1 MGSELSIK
9 VVILSGGRD
18 FGRFPVAARLPTALW
33 PVAGKPALEHVLG
46 SLADQGVRKA
56 SICSDGDG
64 PLLAES
70 IQAGSGIDLEF
81 LDEPLPAGTAGSL
94 RNAARGGAGA
104 VLLVLPAAMACP
116 PKIDFLLKAHLDGGS
131 DLTILLNPRDKQGSG
146 VSEPSGICVCNPDVI
161 QHIPSEGYF
170 DIKEGLIPKIL
181 GAGKSVHAVEL
192 PRHAGNFRDR
202 RGYLRAI
209 ARYLEDNPQPDEHFK
224 TLKEDTSET
233 SWVAANAEI
242 DADTR
247 ILGPVVIG
255 DNTKISQGAVLLGP
269 AVVGS
274 NVSLGRDSVIVNS
287 VIWDG
292 SKIGANCEIQRCLV
306 DYDVV
311 VQDRKVLNDQSIEF
325 KKEGALR
332 RTIRNM
338 TAVAGT
344 IAGRL
349 RGNTEMESG
358 EVRSR
363 VPDSARPRGSL
374 GVWLGAGIVVFIAL
388 IWSYGPTLTDIWLI
402 WQRSDEYSSGLLVP
416 FLAAYIL
423 WSRRKDLAECPIRPS
438 ILWGVLAFLA
448 AQGFR
453 FFGLFL
459 MYGSA
464 ERLSLALAI
473 AALILLLLGWP
484 LFRRVFTIWLF
495 LFLMLP
501 WPTRVQAAIA
511 QPLQSWATRSAVF
524 CLETAGYD
532 VVREGNI
539 IHIGQ
544 SSVAVAEACNG
555 LRMVTAFFVIS
566 GLVVLLVRRTW
577 WEKLVVLASSLP
589 IALFC
594 NTIRLT
600 ITAIAFT
607 FLEGE
612 QWEEI
617 FHDFGGYAMM
627 PLALAAIV
635 GELWLL
641 AKLTVPPTQ
650 QQEVIITRQA
660 GPLQ

>member
-1 MGSELSIK
+1 MGSDPSIE

-18 FGRFPVAARLPTALW
+18 FGRFPVAARLPAALW
-33 PVAGKPALEHVLG
+33 PVAGRPALERLVC
-46 SLADQGVRKA
+46 SLAEQGVKKA

-70 IQAGSGIDLEF
+70 IHGDDRIELEF
-81 LDEPLPAGTAGSL
+81 INEQLPAGTAGSL
-94 RNAARGGAGA
+94 RNAARGGSSE
-104 VLLVLPAAMACP
+104 VLLVLPAAMVSL
-116 PKIDFLLKAHLDGGS
+116 PKVDFLLKAHLAGGCN
-131 DLTILLNPRDKQGSG
+131 LTVMLNPFNKQGG
-146 VSEPSGICVCNPDVI
+146 RLREASGICLCNRSVLG
-161 QHIPSEGYF
+161 HIPEEGYF
-170 DIKEGLIPKIL
+170 DIKEGLIPKMIA
-181 GAGKSVHAVEL
+181 AGESVHASEL

-202 RGYLRAI
+202 RGYLPAI
-209 ARYLEDNPQPDEHFK
+209 GRYLEENQQPDKGFK
-224 TLKEDTSET
+224 RLEASGSEN
-233 SWVAANAEI
+233 SWVGANAQI
-242 DADTR
+242 HSDTR
-247 ILGPVVIG
+247 ISGPVLIG
-255 DNTKISQGAVLLGP
+255 DNTSISQGAVILGP
-269 AVVGS
+269 AIIGS
-274 NVSLGRDSVIVNS
+274 NVSLGKNSVIVNS

-292 SKIGANCEIQRCLV
+292 SKIGDSCEVRRSLV
-306 DYDVV
+306 DYEVV
-311 VQDRKVLNDQSIEF
+311 VGDRTLLDDESIEF
-325 KKEGALR
+325 KQAGLLR
-332 RTIRNM
+332 SSVKTM
-338 TAVAGT
+338 TAAGT
-344 IAGRL
+344 VTGRL
-349 RGNTEMESG
+349 QGAKEPKAARLKGKT
-358 EVRSR
+358 
-363 VPDSARPRGSL
+363 PDSVRMPGGPAI
-374 GVWLGAGIVVFIAL
+374 WLGAGIVLVAL
-388 IWSYGPTLTDIWLI
+388 LWSYGPTLTNIWLI

-423 WSRRKDLAECPIRPS
+423 WSRRKALAECPLRPS

-448 AQGFR
+448 AQALR
-453 FFGLFL
+453 FFGLFY

-464 ERLSLALAI
+464 ERLSLALAV
-473 AALILLLLGWP
+473 AAMVLLLLGRR

-501 WPTRVQAAIA
+501 WPTRVQGMMTH
-511 QPLQSWATRSAVF
+511 PLQSWATKSAVF

-566 GLVVLLVRRTW
+566 GLVVLLVKRTW
-577 WEKLVVLASSLP
+577 WEKLIVLVSSLP
-589 IALFC
+589 IALLC

-607 FLEGE
+607 FLEGDRW
-612 QWEEI
+612 QGI

-641 AKLTVPPTQ
+641 ARLTSPPTHHE
-650 QQEVIITRQA
+650 EVIITRQA